1 MRAPCLAALL
11 ALVLA
16 GCPKQVERVAGT
28 DDSQI
33 DTVMAK
39 LEELRLQERSETLSC
54 LDRCDVARR
63 TCELSEDL
71 CGLVEA
77 HPDRTDLP
85 PRCTEA
91 REQCAHANGGCTR
104 CRRGD

>member
-1 MRAPCLAALL
+1 MRVPCLAALL

-33 DTVMAK
+33 DAAMAK

-54 LDRCDVARR
+54 QQRCSVARQ
-63 TCELSEDL
+63 TCQVAEEL
-71 CGLVEA
+71 CGWVEA
-77 HPDRTDLP
+77 NPGRTDLP
-85 PRCTEA
+85 PRCTEG
-91 REQCAHANGGCTR
+91 REQCAQATGACNR
-104 CRRGD
+104 CQRGD

>member
-1 MRAPCLAALL
+1 MRAPSLVVLL
-11 ALVLA
+11 ALVLT

-33 DTVMAK
+33 DAAMAR
-39 LEELRLQERSETLSC
+39 LEELRLKERSETLSC
-54 LDRCDVARR
+54 LERCDVSRQ
-63 TCELSEDL
+63 TCALAEEL

-77 HPDRTDLP
+77 NPDRTDLP
-85 PRCTEA
+85 PRCTEG
-91 REQCAHANGGCTR
+91 REQCAQASGGCNR

>member
-1 MRAPCLAALL
+1 MRVPCLAALL

-33 DTVMAK
+33 DAAMAK
-39 LEELRLQERSETLSC
+39 LEELRLQEQSEKLSC
-54 LDRCDVARR
+54 QQRCRVARQ
-63 TCELSEDL
+63 TCQVAEEL
-71 CGLVEA
+71 CGWVEA

-85 PRCTEA
+85 PRCTEG
-91 REQCAHANGGCTR
+91 REQCAQANGGCNR
-104 CRRGD
+104 CQRGD

>member
-1 MRAPCLAALL
+1 MRASCLAALL

-28 DDSQI
+28 DDSRI
-33 DTVMAK
+33 DAAMAK

-54 LDRCDVARR
+54 LERCNVARQ
-63 TCELSEDL
+63 TCEVAEEL
-71 CGLVEA
+71 CGWVEA

-85 PRCTEA
+85 PRCTEG
-91 REQCAHANGGCTR
+91 REQCAQANGGCAR

>member
-1 MRAPCLAALL
+1 MRAPCLALL

-33 DTVMAK
+33 DAATAR
-39 LEELRLQERSETLSC
+39 LEELRLKEQSETLSC
-54 LDRCDVARR
+54 LERCGGAKQ
-63 TCELSEDL
+63 TCGIAEDL

-77 HPDRTDLP
+77 NPDRGDLP
-85 PRCTEA
+85 LRCVQA
-91 REQCAHANGGCTR
+91 REQCAQANGGCAR
-104 CRRGD
+104 CQSEG